1 MVAGERA
8 GLDIHSGR
16 SICLWCLADLKAG
29 RTPPRR
35 RASRGPSMHDVTI
48 VRVPEPASM
57 PPARQRARV
66 TPRRARRPGSGP
78 RTSVTLLIVAAV
90 LAGAAYLDN
99 AVLGHDSI
107 PRALGLR
114 HLPGVSTGG
123 GIAGV
128 GSKASDYAFAAT
140 KKNGEPVAF
149 SSCDPIHIVVNGKH
163 AVPDADRMLREA
175 LDRVS
180 EASGLTFVVDG
191 PSQELPDSVRAAT
204 NTSTMT
210 WTNRPAL
217 VAWLSPQEDEGLGR
231 DAIGLGGPI
240 ETGYY
245 IDANRHYV
253 TGTVSLD
260 GPALQAIMLRPNGWA
275 QARAVVMH
283 EVGHMV
289 GLGHVDSTAEVM
301 APKGSH
307 ITEFGAG
314 DREGLRLLGDG
325 PCF

>member
-1 MVAGERA
+1 
-8 GLDIHSGR
+8 
-16 SICLWCLADLKAG
+16 
-29 RTPPRR
+29 
-35 RASRGPSMHDVTI
+35 
-48 VRVPEPASM
+48 
-57 PPARQRARV
+57 
-66 TPRRARRPGSGP
+66 
-78 RTSVTLLIVAAV
+78 
-90 LAGAAYLDN
+90 
-99 AVLGHDSI
+99 
-107 PRALGLR
+107 
-114 HLPGVSTGG
+114 
-123 GIAGV
+123 
-128 GSKASDYAFAAT
+128 
-140 KKNGEPVAF
+140 
-149 SSCDPIHIVVNGKH
+149 VVNGKH

-217 VAWLSPQEDEGLGR
+217 VAWLSPQEGEGLGR